1 VLNWQR
7 TQCELEETRTKQL
20 AAGLQQLQAEQ
31 TALDE
36 SRQTANR
43 TVLDAQSPLPGDLSA
58 LAGYRRVLDLKQRQL
73 AEAVRQCEQRLAA
86 QRKRWT
92 EARRRCRL
100 LEKLKE
106 RRRAEYDYEM
116 NRELESLAS
125 ETFLARWN
133 AS

>member
-1 VLNWQR
+1 M
-7 TQCELEETRTKQL
+7 
-20 AAGLQQLQAEQ
+20 
-31 TALDE
+31 
-36 SRQTANR
+36 
-43 TVLDAQSPLPGDLSA
+43 
-58 LAGYRRVLDLKQRQL
+58 LDLKQRQL